1 MRAMIENNFL
11 AEFRPDRDQIMYI
24 RNKKKLKQSCTKFKE
39 WVRLRVKGNLSFVS
53 SGKEYEDKDVT
64 KDEKSSSEGDD
75 LEDLEEMM
83 HQVVEDS
90 FEECKDGKQA
100 QESLK
105 KQREE
110 LMKLQMNLSYLSR
123 CTKAGRL
130 GPPKT
135 EIDS

>member
-64 KDEKSSSEGDD
+64 IDEKSSSEGDD

-83 HQVVEDS
+83 H
-90 FEECKDGKQA
+90 
-100 QESLK
+100 
-105 KQREE
+105 
-110 LMKLQMNLSYLSR
+110 
-123 CTKAGRL
+123 
-130 GPPKT
+130 
-135 EIDS
+135 